1 MRFSIELSRGSKQ
14 KNKTRE
20 ASPRALRSNQY
31 AAAKID
37 RLTAGWLGVSGSADM
52 LTSSSLT
59 RARARSRQMAI
70 DNDYFRRFLKLCRT
84 NVVGPNGIG
93 LQVRAVESKTKDE
106 IIFDEY
112 ANDLI
117 EAGWGDWGKLKN
129 CTVDKR
135 LSWIDVKQLIIE
147 TVAKDGEALVREIR
161 GRDADNEY
169 GYAIQLIEMDHL
181 DENYDHTLPN
191 GNRIRMGIEFNKWN
205 RPLAYHLLSSHP
217 NDTMAASVG
226 SGRKHYERV
235 PADQII
241 HLFTPERI
249 SQSRGM
255 PWAHSAMRRLKMLG
269 GYEENELVAASV
281 SASKMGFFKPGEDGA
296 TYEGSGQDEQGP
308 VTEAEPGIFETL
320 PPGMDFVAWDPQHP
334 STAFNLFVKAM
345 LRGASS
351 GLGVSYNTLANDL
364 EGVNFSSIRQGALEE
379 REMWK
384 MMQTWMIEHLCD
396 RVFESWL
403 IMALTTQK
411 IPLPLAKFEK
421 FNKPVW
427 RPRGWQWI
435 DPLKEVNSQRAAMD
449 AGIRSGQDVANEQ
462 GQDIEDVYAQLAR
475 EKRLR
480 EKYGITVSFADNAA
494 GLQADNTGDANN
506 DGQTTNQ

>member
-1 MRFSIELSRGSKQ
+1 MRFSIEISRGAKQ
-14 KNKTRE
+14 KKKTRDHE
-20 ASPRALRSNQY
+20 PRALRSNQY

-52 LTSSSLT
+52 VTSTSIT
-59 RARARSRQMAI
+59 RARARSRQMAM

-84 NVVGPNGIG
+84 NVVGPKGIG
-93 LQVRAVESKTKDE
+93 LQVRSIDKKTKEE
-106 IIFDEY
+106 IVFDEY
-112 ANDLI
+112 ANELI
-117 EAGWGDWGKLKN
+117 ETGWYDWAKLKN
-129 CTVDKR
+129 CSVDKR
-135 LSWIDVKQLIIE
+135 LSWIDIKQLIIE

-161 GRDADNEY
+161 GRDSGNEY
-169 GYAIQLIEMDHL
+169 GYALQLIEMDHL
-181 DENYDHTLPN
+181 DENYNDKLAN

-205 RPLAYHLLSSHP
+205 RPVAYYLLTNHPTDSS
-217 NDTMAASVG
+217 AAG
-226 SGRKHYERV
+226 IGTGKKHYERV
-235 PADQII
+235 PAEEII

-255 PWAHSAMRRLKMLG
+255 PWTHSAMRRLKMLG
-269 GYEENELVAASV
+269 GYEENELVAATV

-296 TYEGSGQDEQGP
+296 TYEGSGTDEQGP

-334 STAFNLFVKAM
+334 TSGFNLFVKAM
-345 LRGASS
+345 LRGAAS

-384 MMQTWMIEHLCD
+384 MLQTWMIEHLCT

-403 IMALTTQK
+403 TMALTTQK

-421 FNKPVW
+421 FNRPMW

-462 GQDIEDVYAQLAR
+462 GQDIEEVYAQLAR

-480 EKYGITVSFADNAA
+480 EKYGLTVDFTQTMDLLAT
-494 GLQADNTGDANN
+494 DNTGDGSN
-506 DGQTTNQ
+506 DGQTSQ